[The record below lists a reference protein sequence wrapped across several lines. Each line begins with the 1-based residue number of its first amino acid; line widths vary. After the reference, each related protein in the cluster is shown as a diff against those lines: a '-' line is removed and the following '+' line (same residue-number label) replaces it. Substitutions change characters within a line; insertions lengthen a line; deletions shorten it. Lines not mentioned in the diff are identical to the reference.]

1 MRTPKL
7 SPLIIALCL
16 ILPACEFNMTYT
28 NRQIDKEA
36 AEKVTNLLLLN
47 LESKDYAAA
56 DTLFSKE
63 FFKSG
68 SKKKLNDIF
77 QMSVDKLGEIQDTNL
92 DDWGTKVVSGTNSS
106 GEYAFLYNVRYQ
118 YYNGQVAIHLIKDPD
133 GKIRIDGYHIKSEG
147 LNDK

>member
-7 SPLIIALCL
+7 SPLIIALRL
-16 ILPACEFNMTYT
+16 ILAACEFNMTYT

-56 DTLFSKE
+56 DTLFSKG
-63 FFKSG
+63 FFKSW
-68 SKKKLNDIF
+68 SKKKLNNIF

-92 DDWGTKVVSGTNSS
+92 DDWGTKVVSGTNFS

-118 YYNGQVAIHLIKDPD
+118 YYSGQVAIHLIKDPD
-133 GKIRIDGYHIKSEG
+133 GKIRVDGYHIKSEG
-147 LNDK
+147 FDDK